1 MMTVFNFVLF
11 GFMMDDLGSVCFG
24 HLGIHNCMYIDLFI
38 SLFLL
43 AGQLQATVFPGFHC
57 LGLAHAK
64 PSGLC
69 SHSMCTY
76 QSRTSG
82 LLYCRDCCYP

>member
-24 HLGIHNCMYIDLFI
+24 HLGIHNCMYIDLSI

-43 AGQLQATVFPGFHC
+43 AGQLQATHC
-57 LGLAHAK
+57 LPRVPLSWTGTCKAK
-64 PSGLC
+64 WP
-69 SHSMCTY
+69 M
-76 QSRTSG
+76 
-82 LLYCRDCCYP
+82 